1 MGKDKIRSIRLSE
14 EIEEVID
21 QQIGS
26 NFTEKLTNL
35 ITHCIF
41 ELPEKER
48 QLERYQQMIIKERE
62 KLQQI
67 TRTNMDLAGRARS
80 LENQFKNMER
90 ELESILKQYSNT
102 EL

>member
-35 ITHCIF
+35 ITRCIF

-48 QLERYQQMIIKERE
+48 QLERYQQLIIKERE

-80 LENQFKNMER
+80 LENQFKNLER

>member
-1 MGKDKIRSIRLSE
+1 MAKDKIRSIRLSE

-35 ITHCIF
+35 ITRCIF

-48 QLERYQQMIIKERE
+48 QLERYQQLIIKERE

-80 LENQFKNMER
+80 LENQFKNLER
-90 ELESILKQYSNT
+90 ELDSILKQYSNT

>member
-21 QQIGS
+21 QQIGG

-35 ITHCIF
+35 ISRCVF

-48 QLERYQQMIIKERE
+48 QLERYQQLIIKERE

-80 LENQFKNMER
+80 LENQFKNLER
-90 ELESILKQYSNT
+90 ELDSILKQYSNT